1 MVNNYLTLSYID
13 VQILHTLFNNKR
25 EHVRFQEWQ
34 IEALPI
40 PVSLNSVKHGRK
52 TFGATFA
59 KKTLDMDLATESQEL
74 TQLTYN
80 GNSTAIIGQLRQGTL
95 GGCIVWMSMCRALS
109 TYEQPHCNFALIVL
123 FTTLKK
129 TCYY

>member
-13 VQILHTLFNNKR
+13 VQILHTLLNNKR
-25 EHVRFQEWQ
+25 EHVHEWQ

-52 TFGATFA
+52 TFGNTFA
-59 KKTLDMDLATESQEL
+59 KKTVDMDLATESQEL

-95 GGCIVWMSMCRALS
+95 GGCIAWKSMCRALS
-109 TYEQPHCNFALIVL
+109 TYEQPHSNSALIVL
-123 FTTLKK
+123 FTTLKW